1 MPSLQH
7 PVIGVDDIERAST
20 FWRSLPDYVSDLAYA
35 SPRWRTLRSATGVGS
50 PLALMNSVTPP
61 RTQPRHHLDL
71 AVHGGP
77 EQSAAEALVVELG
90 GSRVDWQ
97 DFPDDP
103 DFIVVADSEGNRF
116 CLVDIDHVDRRV
128 QSPGG
133 REAVALP
140 DPGQK
145 AGLPIGSPDP
155 GYYTDD
161 GTPTFDAVRDRI
173 QQQIGRVSG
182 NAVLDIESERAVTEQ
197 TDRDR
202 LEQAGRERLEQLRRS
217 LQEPS

>member
-20 FWRSLPDYVSDLAYA
+20 FWCSLLDNVSDRAYA
-35 SPRWRTLRSATGVGS
+35 SPRWRTLRSATGAGS
-50 PLALMNSVTPP
+50 PLALMSSVTPP

-71 AVHGGP
+71 AVHGGT
-77 EQSAAEALVVELG
+77 EQSAADALVMELG

-97 DFPDDP
+97 DFPGDP

-116 CLVDIDHVDRRV
+116 CLVDIDHVDRRA
-128 QSPGG
+128 QSPAGL
-133 REAVALP
+133 ELVAPP
-140 DPGQK
+140 DPGEET
-145 AGLPIGSPDP
+145 GLSIGSPDP

-161 GTPTFDAVRDRI
+161 GIPTFDAVRDRI
-173 QQQIGRVSG
+173 QQQTERASG
-182 NAVLDIESERAVTEQ
+182 NAVLDAESERAVTEQ

-202 LEQAGRERLEQLRRS
+202 LEQAARERLEQLRRS